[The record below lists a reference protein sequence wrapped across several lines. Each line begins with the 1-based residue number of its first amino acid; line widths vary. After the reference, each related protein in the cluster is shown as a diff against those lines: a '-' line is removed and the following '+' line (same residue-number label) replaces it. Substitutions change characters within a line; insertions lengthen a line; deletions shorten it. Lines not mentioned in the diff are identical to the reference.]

1 MFIKKEIADCWREYD
16 LSKKT
21 VNVKKSKVVHEPN
34 VDKEINLQLNE
45 REYWASEKVNID
57 FS

>member
-1 MFIKKEIADCWREYD
+1 MKKP
-16 LSKKT
+16 
-21 VNVKKSKVVHEPN
+21 KVVHEPN